1 MKHHSVSEPPPPAP
15 APTLQN
21 VVDLVGGNPELS
33 ETRRRDLRSAVVTY
47 GKVVGEPL
55 STIPMDLAA
64 IRKTLDGVVPMQAKV
79 SRKRWANL
87 RSDLAAAIA
96 TSGLQPMLK
105 TAGVEPSKEWQSLLD
120 ATDDKATRNGL
131 SRLARWASLRQVSPA
146 GIDDAVSSAF
156 SRNWK
161 RRALCVT
168 SAPSGA
174 SLPRSGIGWWRFSPT
189 RA

>member
-1 MKHHSVSEPPPPAP
+1 MKHHSVSDPAAAPP
-15 APTLQN
+15 APTLRD
-21 VVDLVGGNPELS
+21 VVDLVGGNPDLS

-105 TAGVEPSKEWQSLLD
+105 TAGVEPSKVADTPRRRRRQG
-120 ATDDKATRNGL
+120 DKERPL
-131 SRLARWASLRQVSPA
+131 QARPVGQPA
-146 GIDDAVSSAF
+146 AGQPRRD
-156 SRNWK
+156 R
-161 RRALCVT
+161 RCGPRALLLGT
-168 SAPSGA
+168 GSGEPRA
-174 SLPRSGIGWWRFSPT
+174 QHPLPAARRC
-189 RA
+189 

>member
-1 MKHHSVSEPPPPAP
+1 
-15 APTLQN
+15 
-21 VVDLVGGNPELS
+21 
-33 ETRRRDLRSAVVTY
+33 
-47 GKVVGEPL
+47 
-55 STIPMDLAA
+55 MDLAA

-146 GIDDAVSSAF
+146 GTAA
-156 SRNWK
+156 
-161 RRALCVT
+161 
-168 SAPSGA
+168 
-174 SLPRSGIGWWRFSPT
+174 
-189 RA
+189 